1 MNDSYEEKFNELK
14 KSISN
19 FTEIEV
25 EQPLGQKIKET
36 LGNNYNRFLK
46 EEINSI
52 SDDIQNV

>member
-36 LGNNYNRFLK
+36 LG
-46 EEINSI
+46 
-52 SDDIQNV
+52 